1 MTPGLYDREAMILA
15 LFPSATLP
23 PARVFR
29 VRIRVL
35 CKCGCGQV
43 NTFVVDRQ
51 GNVDLLGIL
60 PPFVETAPVQGR
72 A

>member
-1 MTPGLYDREAMILA
+1 MRPGLYDREAMILA
-15 LFPSATLP
+15 LFPSASLP

-29 VRIRVL
+29 VRVRVL

-51 GNVDLLGIL
+51 GNVDLLGIH
-60 PPFVETAPVQGR
+60 PSFVAFAPVEGR